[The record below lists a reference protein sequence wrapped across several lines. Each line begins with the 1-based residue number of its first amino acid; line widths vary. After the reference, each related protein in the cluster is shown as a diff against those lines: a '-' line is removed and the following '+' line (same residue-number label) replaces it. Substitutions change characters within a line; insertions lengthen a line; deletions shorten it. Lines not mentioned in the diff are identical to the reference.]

1 MSTRSV
7 KSAGQSTKTAGRG
20 TGKTT
25 KTAKK
30 SANGMAKSARTAAGK
45 AAKSARQ
52 AVAKST
58 SATKPVKSAKA
69 TKTAVAKPAAAKTAA
84 KVTVKAAK
92 PAPSKAPP
100 QKAAPNKVAPPKPA
114 PFATLSPELA
124 AAAAMIRTASPPMQP
139 APAAPLVP
147 VRNHKY
153 RVGET
158 VYYTSPSFGRA
169 AATGSFTV
177 VRLLPSD
184 GEEQQYRIKSSGE
197 AFERVAK
204 ESQLDRA

>member
-1 MSTRSV
+1 MPV
-7 KSAGQSTKTAGRG
+7 TA
-20 TGKTT
+20 
-25 KTAKK
+25 
-30 SANGMAKSARTAAGK
+30 
-45 AAKSARQ
+45 
-52 AVAKST
+52 
-58 SATKPVKSAKA
+58 
-69 TKTAVAKPAAAKTAA
+69 
-84 KVTVKAAK
+84 
-92 PAPSKAPP
+92 
-100 QKAAPNKVAPPKPA
+100 
-114 PFATLSPELA
+114 LSPEFA

-139 APAAPLVP
+139 AAAAPLMP

-169 AATGSFTV
+169 AATGSYTV

>member
-1 MSTRSV
+1 MSTRPAKRSG
-7 KSAGQSTKTAGRG
+7 SSSKTAGRS

-30 SANGMAKSARTAAGK
+30 AAKSTAKSARTAAGK

-58 SATKPVKSAKA
+58 SATKPAKSVKAAKTTAKTAVKSVKSAKS
-69 TKTAVAKPAAAKTAA
+69 AANGAA
-84 KVTVKAAK
+84 LNGAA
-92 PAPSKAPP
+92 S
-100 QKAAPNKVAPPKPA
+100 KAAPNKAAPSKAA
-114 PFATLSPELA
+114 PVTALSPEFA

-139 APAAPLVP
+139 ASAAPVVP

-169 AATGSFTV
+169 AASGSYTV